1 MRVIGGAGGVTA
13 RLEDLDAL
21 AQALVTAAGDAVAL
35 AGSAVRA
42 VGDPALLAAVPTD
55 PSTVARAVAEAGRGA
70 GGLCR
75 GAGVLAGLSGSVA
88 RAVATYRAREDAL
101 AALARGVPLAAGSAL
116 RVGLALATVPLPG
129 APPTVWLLTGAGA
142 GAIAG
147 AGLGVGLGAGLRAG
161 LGAGLG
167 AVDPGTDASLD
178 AAVDAAL
185 ESAESAVRSGVEAAI
200 AAGVDVVVGRPWLV
214 DGAVRLLPGLLGV
227 ADVPTAA
234 RAVGVLG
241 QGSGLLVE
249 TPVAVTDLG
258 PAAPCTDPG
267 GTDPGG
273 TDPGGT
279 DPGRAAG
286 GVADLL
292 RRGQTVA
299 AWRTPSPGGHD
310 SLPPGQVRPEP
321 GQVRVDRVEGA
332 DGTVAWVVHVPGTQD
347 WDGDGEGSPMDMAAN
362 VALVGGRRTAVAE
375 GVATAL
381 VGAGAR
387 PGQPV
392 ALVGHSQGGMV
403 ALDLASDQGLRR
415 VVTVTHVVTAGSPVT
430 GRTPPPGVQVLALE
444 HDDDLV
450 PRLDGQRH
458 PDRRDRVVV
467 RTPAPDGPWR
477 TDAVPAHSSSA
488 YVVTGAAVD
497 ASDHPSLVAFRRGLA
512 GFLDREGAT
521 CRSTQVIL
529 ERVPGRADGRR

>member
-1 MRVIGGAGGVTA
+1 M
-13 RLEDLDAL
+13 
-21 AQALVTAAGDAVAL
+21 
-35 AGSAVRA
+35 
-42 VGDPALLAAVPTD
+42 
-55 PSTVARAVAEAGRGA
+55 
-70 GGLCR
+70 
-75 GAGVLAGLSGSVA
+75 
-88 RAVATYRAREDAL
+88 
-101 AALARGVPLAAGSAL
+101 
-116 RVGLALATVPLPG
+116 
-129 APPTVWLLTGAGA
+129 
-142 GAIAG
+142 
-147 AGLGVGLGAGLRAG
+147 
-161 LGAGLG
+161 
-167 AVDPGTDASLD
+167 
-178 AAVDAAL
+178 
-185 ESAESAVRSGVEAAI
+185 
-200 AAGVDVVVGRPWLV
+200 
-214 DGAVRLLPGLLGV
+214 
-227 ADVPTAA
+227 
-234 RAVGVLG
+234 
-241 QGSGLLVE
+241 
-249 TPVAVTDLG
+249 
-258 PAAPCTDPG
+258 
-267 GTDPGG
+267 
-273 TDPGGT
+273 
-279 DPGRAAG
+279 
-286 GVADLL
+286 ADLL

-362 VALVGGRRTAVAE
+362 VALVGGRRTALAE